1 MIYAVIDT
9 NVLVAAVK
17 TTKPDSSTSQVL
29 SLVFTGVIKPL
40 VSEEILS
47 EYNDILNLPVLD
59 LNPEKVADVLEKF
72 REDGLYPGRTQSNE
86 IFPDETDRIFYEIS
100 LSVEDL
106 HVVTNNVKH
115 FPKVPRVVT
124 PSEMLALLRSS
135 GEI

>member
-17 TTKPDSSTSQVL
+17 TSKLDSSTSQVL
-29 SLVFTGVIKPL
+29 SLVFAGIIMPL

-59 LNPEKVADVLEKF
+59 LDSEKVADVLEKF
-72 REDGLYPGRTQSNE
+72 REDGLYPGRTPSNE
-86 IFPDETDRIFYEIS
+86 TFPDETDRIFYEIS
-100 LSVEDL
+100 LSVENS

-115 FPKVPRVVT
+115 FPKVLRVVT
-124 PSEMLALLRSS
+124 PSEMLVLLRST

>member
-17 TTKPDSSTSQVL
+17 TTKPDSPTSQVL

-100 LSVEDL
+100 LSVEDS
-106 HVVTNNVKH
+106 HVATNNVKH

>member
-47 EYNDILNLPVLD
+47 EYNDILKLPVLD

-100 LSVEDL
+100 LSVEDS

-115 FPKVPRVVT
+115 FPKVSRVVT
-124 PSEMLALLRSS
+124 PSEMLALLRST

>member
-59 LNPEKVADVLEKF
+59 LNPEKVTDVLEKF
-72 REDGLYPGRTQSNE
+72 REDGLYPGRTKSNE

-100 LSVEDL
+100 LSVEDS
-106 HVVTNNVKH
+106 HVVMNNVKH

-124 PSEMLALLRSS
+124 PSEMLALLRSL

>member
-17 TTKPDSSTSQVL
+17 TTKQDSSTSQVL

-47 EYNDILNLPVLD
+47 EYNDILKLPVLD
-59 LNPEKVADVLEKF
+59 LNPEKVTDVLEKF

-100 LSVEDL
+100 LSVEDS

-115 FPKVPRVVT
+115 FPKVSRVVT
-124 PSEMLALLRSS
+124 PSEMLALLRST

>member
-17 TTKPDSSTSQVL
+17 TSKLDSSTSQVL
-29 SLVFTGVIKPL
+29 SLVFAGVIKPL

-47 EYNDILNLPVLD
+47 EYNDILNLPVLNLD
-59 LNPEKVADVLEKF
+59 SEKVADVLEKF
-72 REDGLYPGRTQSNE
+72 REDGLYPGRTPSNGT
-86 IFPDETDRIFYEIS
+86 FPDETDRFFYEIS
-100 LSVEDL
+100 LLVDDS
-106 HVVTNNVKH
+106 HVVTNIVKH

-124 PSEMLALLRSS
+124 PSEMLALLRST

>member
-100 LSVEDL
+100 LSVEDS
-106 HVVTNNVKH
+106 HVVMNNVKH

-124 PSEMLALLRSS
+124 PSEMLALLRSL

>member
-100 LSVEDL
+100 LSVEDS

-115 FPKVPRVVT
+115 FPKVPQVVT

>member
-1 MIYAVIDT
+1 M
-9 NVLVAAVK
+9 LVAAVK
-17 TTKPDSSTSQVL
+17 TAKPDSSTSQVL

-47 EYNDILNLPVLD
+47 EYNDILKLPVLD
-59 LNPEKVADVLEKF
+59 LNPEKVTDVLEKF
-72 REDGLYPGRTQSNE
+72 REDGLYPDRTQSNE

-100 LSVEDL
+100 LSIENS

-115 FPKVPRVVT
+115 FPKVSRVVT
-124 PSEMLALLRSS
+124 PSEMLALLRST

>member
-17 TTKPDSSTSQVL
+17 TTKPDSSTSQIL

-40 VSEEILS
+40 VSEEILT
-47 EYNDILNLPVLD
+47 EYSDILNLPALD
-59 LNPEKVADVLEKF
+59 LDSEKVADILEKF
-72 REDGLYPGRTQSNE
+72 SEDGLYPGRTPSDE
-86 IFPDETDRIFYEIS
+86 VFPDETDRIFFEIS
-100 LSVEDL
+100 LSVEDS

-115 FPKVPRVVT
+115 FPKAPRVVT
-124 PSEMLALLRSS
+124 PSEMLMILRAS

>member
-1 MIYAVIDT
+1 M
-9 NVLVAAVK
+9 LVEAVK

-100 LSVEDL
+100 LSVEDS
-106 HVVTNNVKH
+106 HVVTNNVKQ

>member
-1 MIYAVIDT
+1 M
-9 NVLVAAVK
+9 LVAAVK
-17 TTKPDSSTSQVL
+17 TAKPDSSTSQVL

-86 IFPDETDRIFYEIS
+86 IFPDKTDRIFYKIS
-100 LSVEDL
+100 LSVDDSYM
-106 HVVTNNVKH
+106 VTNNVKH

-124 PSEMLALLRSS
+124 PSEMLALLRST